1 MTNTPGNTTVLV
13 TGGTGFVGIHCI
25 IQLLQQGYTVKTTI
39 RSLKRKEEVIN
50 MLINNGITV
59 FDKLAFLEAD
69 LRKDANWDKA
79 IAGCTYVLHVASPI
93 GIKNPTSDDDFIQ
106 PAVDG
111 TLRVLKAA
119 KNAGVKRIVLT
130 SSFGAVGYTQ
140 INANKPITEE
150 NWTDLNDKTLSAY
163 LRSKT
168 LAEMAAW
175 DFIKEEG
182 YRLELAVINPAGIF
196 GPTPGPDLSGGL
208 QIICRLLDGS
218 IKACPNISFGIVD
231 VRDVAD
237 LHLRAMVDPK
247 ANGQR
252 FLALA
257 DEVLL
262 FHDIAM
268 LLRNKLGDRAKN
280 VTTKIAP
287 NWLVRVFAL
296 FKPSFKDI
304 AGQLGRNKKASNEK
318 AKKLL
323 GWAPGSHEEAILAS
337 AESLFRFG
345 LIKK

>member
-25 IQLLQQGYTVKTTI
+25 VQLLQQGYTVKTTI
-39 RSLKRKEEVIN
+39 RTLKNKEKVTR

-59 FDKLAFLEAD
+59 FDKLSFIEAD
-69 LRKDANWDKA
+69 LTSDINWDKA
-79 IAGCTYVLHVASPI
+79 VAGCTYVLHVASPI
-93 GIKNPTSDDDFIQ
+93 GIPNPKSDDDFIK

-119 KNAGVKRIVLT
+119 KNAGVKRVVLT
-130 SSFGAVGYTQ
+130 SSFGAVGYTYT
-140 INANKPITEE
+140 NAHKPITEE
-150 NWTDLNDKTLSAY
+150 NWTDLNDKTLSGY

-175 DFIKEEG
+175 DFIKGEG
-182 YRLELAVINPAGIF
+182 KGLELTVINPAGIF

-208 QIICRLLDGS
+208 QIICRLLDGA
-218 IKACPNISFGIVD
+218 IKATPNISFGIVD

-237 LHLRAMVDPK
+237 LHLRAMVNPK
-247 ANGQR
+247 ANGER

-257 DEVLL
+257 DEVLK
-262 FHDIAM
+262 FHDIAI

-280 VTTKIAP
+280 VTTKVMP
-287 NWLVRVFAL
+287 DWLMRVLAL

-304 AGQLGRNKKASNEK
+304 VAQLGRNKNASNEK

-323 GWAPGSHEEAILAS
+323 GWTPRSHEEAILAS

>member
-1 MTNTPGNTTVLV
+1 MTHTPGNTTVLV
-13 TGGTGFVGIHCI
+13 TGGTGFVGIYCI

-39 RSLKRKEEVIN
+39 RSLKRKEEVTN
-50 MLINNGITV
+50 MLINNGITA
-59 FDKLAFLEAD
+59 FDKLTIMEAD
-69 LRKDANWDKA
+69 LTSDANWNKA
-79 IAGCTYVLHVASPI
+79 VEGCTYVLHVASPI
-93 GIKNPTSDDDFIQ
+93 GLPNPKSDDEFIQ
-106 PAVDG
+106 PAVNG

-119 KNAGVKRIVLT
+119 QHAGVKRVVLT
-130 SSFGAVGYTQ
+130 SSFGAVGYTVT
-140 INANKPITEE
+140 NANKPVTEE
-150 NWTDLNDKTLSAY
+150 NWTNPNDKTLSAY

-182 YRLELAVINPAGIF
+182 RGLELAVINPAGIF

-208 QIICRLLDGS
+208 QIISRLLDGS

-237 LHLRAMVDPK
+237 LHLRAMVNPK

-257 DEVLL
+257 DEVIR
-262 FHDIAM
+262 FHDMAM

-287 NWLVRVFAL
+287 DWLVRVFAL
-296 FKPSFKDI
+296 FKPSFKEI

-323 GWAPGSHEEAILAS
+323 GWAPRNHEEAILAS